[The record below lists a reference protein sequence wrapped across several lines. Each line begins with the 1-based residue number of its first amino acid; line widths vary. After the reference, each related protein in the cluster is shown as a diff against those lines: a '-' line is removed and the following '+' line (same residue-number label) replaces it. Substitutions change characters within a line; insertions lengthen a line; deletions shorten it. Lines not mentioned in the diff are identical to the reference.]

1 MTVDLAPFALP
12 TLRKVFQSSVKNTI
26 GEAECF
32 WDVKFYPHDTADN
45 AAPVFAVSN
54 KNTIFVARIANTE
67 TGDIEILRTF
77 TVDSGD
83 EDRYLADPQA
93 DLFVACAWAFLNQ
106 DEPLLLGAGDNGLI
120 RVFNVVQ
127 GGLETTLQGHGHG
140 SINDLAVHP
149 LYPWIV
155 ASASQDTSIRVWD
168 LRRSV
173 ARHES
178 PSIIICGHGHGHL
191 QSILTVAWHDSGR
204 YLISGGH
211 DNRICVWTLPDLAPE
226 SSFWEEISPRQR
238 ERTSDEIRVIHFPHL
253 VTSAVHSSF
262 VDCVR
267 FYNDRVLSKSSEEC
281 KIVLWE
287 ITGFASNLP
296 PPDNILAPKGQDHLD
311 TRNGFMRT
319 QTTLP
324 SGISKVVLKQELQDK
339 AKFTRLLE
347 FSVPEC
353 TSFYMRFELL
363 KPSARYPNIHP
374 VLAIGNNLSQVFF
387 WDLDALNLGYDGTV
401 ARSRKGG
408 RSKRA
413 GKAGPQ
419 TTAERGTRR
428 QTSPSSAA
436 GQAPAAGPPRV
447 PTPFSD
453 NSSTGRASPVTQ
465 HTPSLDHSDEI
476 VEPQADRERF
486 PLDDPHTPVKAQ
498 CTVQLKPKTLK
509 ADLVTTTRSISWS
522 PDGKW
527 CIATGGTFEYVGSA
541 GPHGRRPGKERRL
554 KGIGFAGIMG
564 RWTS

>member
-1 MTVDLAPFALP
+1 MTVDFTPFALP
-12 TLRKVFQSSVKNTI
+12 SLRKVLQSSVKNTI

-32 WDVKFYPHDTADN
+32 WDVKFYPYDTAEN

-54 KNTIFVARIANTE
+54 KNTIFVARITNTE

-83 EDRYLADPQA
+83 EEKYLADPDA
-93 DLFVACAWAFLNQ
+93 DLFVTCGWAFINQ
-106 DEPLLLGAGDNGLI
+106 NEPLLLAAGDNGLI

-127 GGLETTLQGHGHG
+127 DSLETTLQGHGHG
-140 SINDLAVHP
+140 NINDLAVHP
-149 LYPWIV
+149 LYPWII

-168 LRRSV
+168 LRRSA

-211 DNRICVWTLPDLAPE
+211 DNRICVWTLPDLAPD
-226 SSFWEEISPRQR
+226 SSFWEEISPQQRQR
-238 ERTSDEIRVIHFPHL
+238 TSEEIRIIHFPHL
-253 VTSAVHSSF
+253 ITSAVHSSF

-287 ITGFASNLP
+287 ITGFDSNLP
-296 PPDNILAPKGQDHLD
+296 PPDKVLAPKAQDHLD

-324 SGISKVVLKQELQDK
+324 SGISKVVLKEELQDK
-339 AKFTRLLE
+339 ATFTRLLE

-363 KPSARYPNIHP
+363 KPSARYPNLHP

-387 WDLDALNLGYDGTV
+387 WDLHALNLGYDGTTTR
-401 ARSRKGG
+401 ARRD
-408 RSKRA
+408 
-413 GKAGPQ
+413 Q
-419 TTAERGTRR
+419 
-428 QTSPSSAA
+428 
-436 GQAPAAGPPRV
+436 
-447 PTPFSD
+447 
-453 NSSTGRASPVTQ
+453 SSTP
-465 HTPSLDHSDEI
+465 PLENFDEI
-476 VEPQADRERF
+476 GEPQADRERF
-486 PLDDPHTPVKAQ
+486 PLDDPHTPIKAQ
-498 CTVQLKPKTLK
+498 RTVQLKPKTVK
-509 ADLVTTTRSISWS
+509 SDLMVTTRSIAWS
-522 PDGKW
+522 PGGKW
-527 CIATGGTFEYVGSA
+527 CIATGGAFEYMGSA
-541 GPHGRRPGKERRL
+541 GPFGRRPGKERQL

>member
-1 MTVDLAPFALP
+1 MSGDLTAFALP
-12 TLRKVFQSSVKNTI
+12 TLRKVLQSSVDNTL

-32 WDVKFYPHDTADN
+32 WDVKFYPYDTADN
-45 AAPVFAVSN
+45 APPVFAISN
-54 KNTIFVARIANTE
+54 KNTIFVAKIVENG
-67 TGDIEILRTF
+67 TGDIVILRTF
-77 TVDSGD
+77 TVNSG
-83 EDRYLADPQA
+83 EEEKALADP
-93 DLFVACAWAFLNQ
+93 FVACGWAFVNQ
-106 DEPLLLGAGDNGLI
+106 DEPLLLGAGDNGLV

-127 GGLETTLQGHGHG
+127 DSLETTLQGHGQG
-140 SINDLAVHP
+140 TINDLAVHP

-155 ASASQDTSIRVWD
+155 ASASQDTSIRIWD
-168 LRRSV
+168 LRRSA

-178 PSIIICGHGHGHL
+178 LSIIICGHGHGHV

-226 SSFWEEISPRQR
+226 SDFWNEISPGRR
-238 ERTSDEIRVIHFPHL
+238 ERSSDEIRIIHFPHL
-253 VTSAVHSSF
+253 VTSAVHFSF

-287 ITGFASNLP
+287 ITGFDSNLP
-296 PPDNILAPKGQDHLD
+296 PPDKMLAPKAQEHLD

-324 SGISKVVLKQELQDK
+324 SGISKVVVKEELKDK

-363 KPSARYPNIHP
+363 KPSARHPNIHP

-387 WDLDALNLGYDGTV
+387 WDLQALNLGYHRTV
-401 ARSRKGG
+401 PRARRGG
-408 RSKRA
+408 RPKRG
-413 GKAGPQ
+413 GKANHP
-419 TTAERGTRR
+419 TVERGTRLH
-428 QTSPSSAA
+428 TTPSSMVVGAAAVAA
-436 GQAPAAGPPRV
+436 GVSTPSSNQSS
-447 PTPFSD
+447 PTPLFD
-453 NSSTGRASPVTQ
+453 QV
-465 HTPSLDHSDEI
+465 DEMG
-476 VEPQADRERF
+476 EPQADRDRF
-486 PLDDPHTPVKAQ
+486 PLHDPHTPIKAQ
-498 CTVQLKPKTLK
+498 RIIQLKPTASKS
-509 ADLVTTTRSISWS
+509 DLMVTTRSIAWS

-527 CIATGGTFEYVGSA
+527 CIATGETFEYVGLA
-541 GPHGRRPGKERRL
+541 GTYAKRHTKERPQ